1 MMAKRLFDIL
11 IAFIATIIL
20 IIPCIFISI
29 LILKTSPGPVI
40 YWSRRI
46 GSNGTLFMM
55 PKFRTMQ
62 VNTPEVASDKL
73 YNPQEYLTPIGSFLR
88 RSSID
93 ELPQLLS
100 VLIGDMSLV
109 GPRPALY
116 NQYDIISKRNVL
128 GINILKPGITGW
140 AQIKGR
146 DNLSIKEKINLDYEY
161 LKKQSIFFDFKI
173 ILKTINIVIKSRNI
187 SH

>member
-1 MMAKRLFDIL
+1 MVKRLCDIL
-11 IAFIATIIL
+11 IAFITIIIL
-20 IIPCIFISI
+20 IIPCVFISI
-29 LILKTSPGPVI
+29 IIIRTSSGPII

-46 GSNGTLFMM
+46 GSNGTHFMM

-62 VNTPEVASDKL
+62 EYTPEIETDKL
-73 YNPQEYLTPIGSFLR
+73 SEPQKYLTSIGSFLR

-93 ELPQLLS
+93 ELPQLFS

-116 NQYDIISKRNVL
+116 NQYDIIKKRNKL
-128 GINILKPGITGW
+128 GIDILKPGITGW
-140 AQIKGR
+140 AQINGR
-146 DNLSIKEKINLDYEY
+146 DHLSIEQKINFDYEY
-161 LKKQSIFFDFKI
+161 LKKQSVFFDFKI
-173 ILKTINIVIKSRNI
+173 IFKTISLVIKCRNI

>member
-1 MMAKRLFDIL
+1 MAKRVFDIL
-11 IAFIATIIL
+11 IAFIAIIIL
-20 IIPCIFISI
+20 IIPSVFISI
-29 LILKTSPGPVI
+29 LILLTSPGPVI
-40 YWSRRI
+40 HWSRRI
-46 GSNGTLFMM
+46 GSNGTNFMM

-62 VNTPEVASDKL
+62 AHTPEIATDKL
-73 YNPQEYLTPIGSFLR
+73 SDPQRYLTPIGSFLR

-93 ELPQLLS
+93 ELPQLFS

-116 NQYDIISKRNVL
+116 NQYDVISKRKLL

-140 AQIKGR
+140 AQINGR
-146 DNLSIKEKINLDYEY
+146 DHLSIQEKTKLDYEY

-173 ILKTINIVIKSRNI
+173 IFKTINLVIKRRNI
-187 SH
+187 TH

>member
-1 MMAKRLFDIL
+1 MVKRLFDIL
-11 IAFIATIIL
+11 IAFVASIIL
-20 IIPCIFISI
+20 VIPCVFISI
-29 LILKTSPGPVI
+29 LILLTSSGPVI

-46 GSNGTLFMM
+46 GSNGTHFMM

-62 VNTPEVASDKL
+62 AHTPEIATDKL
-73 YNPQEYLTPIGSFLR
+73 SDPQRYLTPIGSFLR

-116 NQYDIISKRNVL
+116 NQYDVISKRKVL
-128 GINILKPGITGW
+128 GIDILKPGITGW
-140 AQIKGR
+140 AQINGR
-146 DNLSIKEKINLDYEY
+146 DHLSIKEKISLDYEY

-173 ILKTINIVIKSRNI
+173 MFKTINLVIKSRNI
-187 SH
+187 TH

>member
-1 MMAKRLFDIL
+1 MAKRVFDTL
-11 IAFIATIIL
+11 IAFIAIIIL
-20 IIPCIFISI
+20 IIPCVFIAI
-29 LILKTSPGPVI
+29 LILQTSSGPVI

-46 GSNGTLFMM
+46 GSKGTHFMM

-62 VNTPEVASDKL
+62 AHTPDVASDKL
-73 YNPQEYLTPIGSFLR
+73 SNPQEYLTPIGSFLR

-116 NQYDIISKRNVL
+116 NQYDIISKRRAL
-128 GINILKPGITGW
+128 GIDVLKPGITGW
-140 AQIKGR
+140 AQINGR
-146 DNLSIKEKINLDYEY
+146 DHLPIQDKISLD
-161 LKKQSIFFDFKI
+161 FI
-173 ILKTINIVIKSRNI
+173 ILFLLAID
-187 SH
+187 

>member
-1 MMAKRLFDIL
+1 MAKRLFDIL
-11 IAFIATIIL
+11 IAFIAIIIL
-20 IIPCIFISI
+20 IIPCVFISI
-29 LILKTSPGPVI
+29 LILQTSSGPVI

-46 GSNGTLFMM
+46 GSNGTHFMM

-62 VNTPEVASDKL
+62 VHTPEVPTDKL
-73 YNPQEYLTPIGSFLR
+73 SDPEKYLTPIGSFLR

-116 NQYDIISKRNVL
+116 NQYDVISKRKVF
-128 GINILKPGITGW
+128 GIDFLKPGITGW
-140 AQIKGR
+140 AQINGR
-146 DNLSIKEKINLDYEY
+146 DHLSIKEKIRLDYEY

-173 ILKTINIVIKSRNI
+173 IFKTINLVNKKRNI
-187 SH
+187 IH

>member
-1 MMAKRLFDIL
+1 MAKRLFDIL
-11 IAFIATIIL
+11 IALIATIIL
-20 IIPCIFISI
+20 IIPCVFISI
-29 LILKTSPGPVI
+29 FILQTSSGPVI

-46 GSNGTLFMM
+46 GSNGTHFMM

-62 VNTPEVASDKL
+62 VHTPEIATDKL
-73 YNPQEYLTPIGSFLR
+73 SDPQKYLTPIGSFLR

-116 NQYDIISKRNVL
+116 NQYDVISKRKLL

-140 AQIKGR
+140 AQINGR
-146 DNLSIKEKINLDYEY
+146 DHRSIQEKVNLDYEY
-161 LKKQSIFFDFKI
+161 LKKKSIFFDFKI
-173 ILKTINIVIKSRNI
+173 IFKTINLVIKRRNI
-187 SH
+187 TH

>member
-1 MMAKRLFDIL
+1 MAKRLFDIL

-20 IIPCIFISI
+20 IIPCVFISI
-29 LILKTSPGPVI
+29 LILQTSSGPVI

-46 GSNGTLFMM
+46 GSNGTHFMM

-62 VNTPEVASDKL
+62 VHTPEVATDKL
-73 YNPQEYLTPIGSFLR
+73 SDSQKYLTPIGSFLR

-116 NQYDIISKRNVL
+116 NQYDVISKRKVF
-128 GINILKPGITGW
+128 GIDFLKPGITGW
-140 AQIKGR
+140 AQINGR
-146 DNLSIKEKINLDYEY
+146 DYISIKEKINLDYEY
-161 LKKQSIFFDFKI
+161 LKKKSIFFDFKI
-173 ILKTINIVIKSRNI
+173 LLKTINLVIKPRNI